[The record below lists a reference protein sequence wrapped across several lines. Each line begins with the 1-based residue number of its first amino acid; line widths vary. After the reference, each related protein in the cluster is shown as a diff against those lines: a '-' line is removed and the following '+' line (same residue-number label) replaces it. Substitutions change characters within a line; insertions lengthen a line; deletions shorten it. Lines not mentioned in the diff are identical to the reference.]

1 MKRVLAFPLVRLVLI
16 IVLFAAL
23 IAPLFLAFHPPAATR
38 TDIAMNWILAALLFA
53 SIVIVERLAV
63 RKPPAAIG
71 FDPRNAAADLGLGAA
86 LGAALFSIVV
96 LELTLGGFYHV
107 IAVHVTPDLA
117 TAALLLLPGAMV
129 EEMLFRGIIFRLIEE
144 WSGTW
149 IALAVSA
156 AIFGLVHAA
165 NPGATWVSTLA
176 IALEAGVLLGAAFV
190 ITRNLWFPIG
200 LHFAWNFFEGPVYGT
215 QVSGHTFL
223 ISALAARLHGPTIV
237 TGGVFGPEAGL
248 VAIVT
253 CVIAAVALLFAAAQR
268 SLFVPPAWKRRL
280 QPAGV
285 LPSRE
290 CH

>member
-16 IVLFAAL
+16 ILLFGAL
-23 IAPLFLAFHPPAATR
+23 VAPLFLAFHPPPTTR

-53 SIVIVERLAV
+53 SIVIVEGLVA

-86 LGAALFSIVV
+86 MGAVLFSIVV
-96 LELTLGGFYHV
+96 LELTLGGFYRV

-117 TAALLLLPGAMV
+117 TAALLLLPAAMV
-129 EEMLFRGIIFRLIEE
+129 EEMLFRGIIFRLVEE

-200 LHFAWNFFEGPVYGT
+200 LHFAWNFFEGPVFGT
-215 QVSGHTFL
+215 QVSGRTFL
-223 ISALAARLHGPTIV
+223 VSALAARLHGPTIV
-237 TGGVFGPEAGL
+237 TGGAFGPEAGL
-248 VAIVT
+248 AAIVT
-253 CVIAAVALLFAAAQR
+253 CLIAAVALLFAAKQR

-280 QPAGV
+280 RPAG
-285 LPSRE
+285 
-290 CH
+290 